1 MTEQVA
7 TFMDFNALSEMLVLG
22 GPVVMVLAVMS
33 VFGLAIS
40 LLKAWQFW
48 SVRIGDRSFVEP
60 ALEAWQAGDH
70 QRTLEILEGRRN
82 PIARA
87 LAIGV
92 EGFHA
97 NVPEPLVREEAARKG
112 ARDISILRGYF
123 RPLEV
128 ISTISPLLGLL
139 GTVIGMIAAFSELEA
154 AGSQVD
160 PTVLSGGIWE
170 ALLTTAVG
178 LVVAI
183 PATALLNY
191 FERVTE
197 RLHEDMQ
204 DSLTRLF
211 TQRSLPPTPAP
222 VVEKHDHVSPKA
234 VANAY

>member
-1 MTEQVA
+1 M
-7 TFMDFNALSEMLVLG
+7 ALMNFEELQEILALG
-22 GPVVMVLAVMS
+22 GPVVMVLAAMS
-33 VFGLAIS
+33 ICGLAIS
-40 LLKAWQFW
+40 ALKAWQFW

-60 ALEAWQAGDH
+60 AFSAWRAGDQEGTLEA
-70 QRTLEILEGRRN
+70 LKERRN

-87 LAIGV
+87 LAVGV
-92 EGFHA
+92 EGFRA
-97 NVPEPLVREEAARKG
+97 GVPEKRIREEAARTG
-112 ARDISILRGYF
+112 ARDINILRGYF

-128 ISTISPLLGLL
+128 IATVSPLLGLL

-178 LVVAI
+178 LIVAI

-191 FERVTE
+191 FERATE

-211 TQRSLPPTPAP
+211 TQLSDYPETDPQTEKPAEAP
-222 VVEKHDHVSPKA
+222 QA
-234 VANAY
+234 VASAY